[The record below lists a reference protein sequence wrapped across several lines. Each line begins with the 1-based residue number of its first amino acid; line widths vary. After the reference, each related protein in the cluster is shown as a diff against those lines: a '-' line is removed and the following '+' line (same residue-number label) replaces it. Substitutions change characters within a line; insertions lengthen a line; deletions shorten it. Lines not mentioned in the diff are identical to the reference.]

1 MYKSF
6 TTLIRFIP
14 KYLILGAIVNGIA
27 FLIYF
32 SDYSLL
38 VCRNTPDFHALIL
51 YSAPAEFISL
61 ALLAFWQ
68 ILCDFLSWVFLVIVY
83 ILFWLYVVYSHLG
96 LVNVLS
102 FYRFFSWDTLCTCHL
117 FIFPLFFL
125 LMSVYLKRLFFV
137 SFRVQHFSFFSLILI
152 LCFHRDIC
160 SLFFG
165 IGKIWDLS
173 YFPHFLQ
180 CFDVSLMCYALPAS

>member
-1 MYKSF
+1 MYKSL

-38 VCRNTPDFHALIL
+38 LCRNTPDFHALIL

-96 LVNVLS
+96 LLM
-102 FYRFFSWDTLCTCHL
+102 FYL
-117 FIFPLFFL
+117 FIEFFL
-125 LMSVYLKRLFFV
+125 EIHCVLVIY
-137 SFRVQHFSFFSLILI
+137 SFFPYFSC
-152 LCFHRDIC
+152 LCQCIWKDCFLLVSGFNISH
-160 SLFFG
+160 FF
-165 IGKIWDLS
+165 L
-173 YFPHFLQ
+173 
-180 CFDVSLMCYALPAS
+180 